1 MSKGIVYRNIVLPND
16 VKAGDVLQIK
26 FDTEG
31 VVYDLFDNS
40 MEELKEEYGNDF
52 YNEIEALNQNEDERT

>member
-40 MEELKEEYGNDF
+40 MEELKEEYGYNF
-52 YNEIEALNQNEDERT
+52 YSDIEALNQNKDE